1 MVSATKIEG
10 LLFCYNLIILTP
22 LERTSFLA
30 RRVRLFALEDH
41 EKKISTK
48 IIGCLLCSR
57 GKETNFSMHHGLVQN
72 ASLQWRDGV
81 KKKYF
86 ANIDRK
92 PVAGLKVS
100 CWLVG
105 WQRILVTWRATA
117 EILNCGCE
125 LRVPAVARE
134 KMTSQRL

>member
-10 LLFCYNLIILTP
+10 LLFCYNPHSARSHALSCTP
-22 LERTSFLA
+22 CASF
-30 RRVRLFALEDH
+30 FALEGH

-92 PVAGLKVS
+92 PAAGRKVS